1 MIIWSLALNVDESG
15 EYLVVPASSIDE
27 SGNECDKAG
36 VGFAAFARQPDR
48 CGRVRGTCLKNQ
60 PLAYRRHDA
69 VRMTG
74 AINETTLEMACPRA
88 IRSHH
93 VGLRASAN
101 ARRFKCGPARRVT

>member
-1 MIIWSLALNVDESG
+1 MFNVDKSS
-15 EYLVVPASSIDE
+15 EYLVVPASSINE

-60 PLAYRRHDA
+60 PLAYRRRDA

-74 AINETTLEMACPRA
+74 AINETTLEMACPRV
-88 IRSHH
+88 IRRGRR
-93 VGLRASAN
+93 VDELRAAS
-101 ARRFKCGPARRVT
+101 ARRFKCDRLRRVT

>member
-1 MIIWSLALNVDESG
+1 MFNVDKSS
-15 EYLVVPASSIDE
+15 EYLVVPASSINE

-60 PLAYRRHDA
+60 PLAYRRRDA

-74 AINETTLEMACPRA
+74 AINETTPEMACPRA
-88 IRSHH
+88 IHGRR
-93 VGLRASAN
+93 VELRASE
-101 ARRFKCGPARRVT
+101 RETL

>member
-1 MIIWSLALNVDESG
+1 M
-15 EYLVVPASSIDE
+15 VPASSINE
-27 SGNECDKAG
+27 SGNECNKAG

-60 PLAYRRHDA
+60 PLAYRKRDA

-88 IRSHH
+88 VRGPRAEASCERSRDA
-93 VGLRASAN
+93 LSA
-101 ARRFKCGPARRVT
+101 RPAHRVT